1 MAWARSIVG
10 NAGALTALLLAVGG
24 AAAQEDIVIDQSK
37 VYVTDP
43 AACQALEKQGF
54 DAWQEMEFL
63 SLSFDRGLQ
72 GMEFHCDFY
81 DVKTRP
87 NTPVL
92 LASAVCEVPGDL
104 FPDTF
109 AIAPY
114 NETAI
119 RVVSG
124 ADTTL
129 ALLGQLEP
137 DPDSPY
143 GAGTTIYHRCD
154 NLSEISFD

>member
-1 MAWARSIVG
+1 MAPAGSLVG
-10 NAGALTALLLAVGG
+10 IAAALMALLMAGG

-43 AACQALEKQGF
+43 AACQALEQQGF
-54 DAWQEMEFL
+54 DALQESDFL
-63 SLSFDRGLQ
+63 ILTFDRGLL
-72 GMEFHCDFY
+72 GMEYHCDFY
-81 DVKTRP
+81 DLKSRP
-87 NTPVL
+87 GTPVM
-92 LASAVCEVPGDL
+92 LANAVCEVPGDL

-124 ADTTL
+124 SDTTL
-129 ALLGQLEP
+129 GLLGQLEP
-137 DPDSPY
+137 DPDNPY